1 MKFHEYVQ
9 LREGAGDHIFADEAT
24 VFHHRDKAR
33 GNPFTLEIPEKRI
46 GRTSMIVSVN
56 QPSETNG
63 YNYDIHTQ
71 SGSIYTI
78 KDFFVPLHGE
88 FDVESLFVRFNLKP
102 VPGSQFDRLLKQQ
115 RQIEEA
121 PSTDMSA
128 QSTPLGENES
138 KRIIIREFQQLI
150 KKLIDNKDSIMEKYA
165 SNLAIASWM
174 ENFLSNTAIVSKKF
188 KEQVISNNYP
198 EKLKIHI
205 KNLEEAKQSDENM
218 IGYLY
223 NVVQNFRTKPF

>member
-1 MKFHEYVQ
+1 MRFHEYVQ
-9 LREGAGDHIFADEAT
+9 LREGAGDHIFADKAT
-24 VFHHRDKAR
+24 VFHHRDEAR

-56 QPSETNG
+56 QPSETDG
-63 YNYDIHTQ
+63 YGYDIHTK
-71 SGSIYTI
+71 SGTIYTI

-88 FDVESLFVRFNLKP
+88 FDIEALFEKFNLKP
-102 VPGSQFDRLLKQQ
+102 VSGSKYDRYLNKQKA
-115 RQIEEA
+115 EEA
-121 PSTDMSA
+121 PSTDTSA

-138 KRIIIREFQQLI
+138 KMIIIREFQQLI
-150 KKLIDNKDSIMEKYA
+150 KKLIENKDSIMEKYA
-165 SNLAIASWM
+165 RSPDFLSWM
-174 ENFLSNTAIVSKKF
+174 EIFLKNTAIISKKF
-188 KEQVISNNYP
+188 KEKVLSYNYP

-205 KNLEEAKQSDENM
+205 KNLEEAKQSNENM

>member
-9 LREGAGDHIFADEAT
+9 LREGAGDHIFADTAT

-63 YNYDIHTQ
+63 YEYDIHTQ

-78 KDFFVPLHGE
+78 KDFVVPLHGE
-88 FDVESLFVRFNLKP
+88 FDIESLFEKFNLKP
-102 VPGSQFDRLLKQQ
+102 VPGSMYDRFLKQQ
-115 RQIEEA
+115 KAEEA
-121 PSTDMSA
+121 PSTDTSA

-165 SNLAIASWM
+165 SNPAIASWM

-223 NVVQNFRTKPF
+223 NVVQNFRTKPY